1 MPAFVLK
8 DAEIII
14 NAVDLS
20 AFVLSATLNISRD
33 LPEDTSMGDF
43 TTTRLAGV
51 RDWSL
56 DVTFKQD
63 FDSGSVDGTL
73 WGVYDGDAAV
83 TVSMMPD
90 KTSGVSGTNPKYS
103 GSAHLETYPAVGGA
117 HGDLAQ
123 VSVTFQAAG
132 ALSRLVA

>member
-1 MPAFVLK
+1 MVEFVLD
-8 DAEIII
+8 DAEIVI
-14 NAVDLS
+14 NSIDLS
-20 AFVLSATLNISRD
+20 AFVLSATLTINRD
-33 LPEDTSMGDF
+33 LPEDTTMGDF
-43 TTTRLAGV
+43 TTSRLAGV

-56 DVTFKQD
+56 EVTFKQD

-73 WGVYDGDAAV
+73 WGVYNGDAAV
-83 TVSMMPD
+83 IVSMMAD
-90 KTSGVSGTNPKYS
+90 KTAGVGGTKPKDS
-103 GSAHLETYPAVGGA
+103 GSAHLETYPVIGGA

>member
-1 MPAFVLK
+1 MTEFVLD
-8 DAEIII
+8 DAEIVI
-14 NAVDLS
+14 NSIDLS
-20 AFVLSATLNISRD
+20 DHVLSATLNISRD

-73 WGVYDGDAAV
+73 WAVYNGDAAV
-83 TVSMMPD
+83 TVTVKPD
-90 KTSGVSGTNPKYS
+90 KTVATSGTNPKYT

-132 ALSRLVA
+132 ALSRAVS

>member
-1 MPAFVLK
+1 
-8 DAEIII
+8 
-14 NAVDLS
+14 
-20 AFVLSATLNISRD
+20 
-33 LPEDTSMGDF
+33 MGDF
-43 TTTRLAGV
+43 TKTRLAGV

-63 FDSGSVDGTL
+63 FDSGSVDGIL
-73 WGVYDGDAAV
+73 WGVYDGNTAV
-83 TVSMMPD
+83 IVTIMAN
-90 KTSGVSGTNPKYS
+90 KTDGVGGTNPRYS
-103 GSAHLETYPAVGGA
+103 GSCHLETYPVIGGA